1 MTDDRCDRIL
11 RFLVHALGTPQR
23 EVLVAVMDW
32 TRRERLH
39 GMPARANGHMF
50 EGDKPQAVRALI
62 KSGYLTAHSPYSRF
76 PVIRL
81 TEVGLLVAEQLYAD
95 MGLDANVLYQ
105 SETSHPASPDIR
117 PLGRMTADPVTFV
130 DDLFKEYAGST
141 VRWTCLLCDDGER
154 FTDRAAHWA
163 WHMRLAATVD
173 AIDWGNPVVTPEPS
187 AKE

>member
-1 MTDDRCDRIL
+1 MTDTRYDRIL

-32 TRRERLH
+32 TRKERLH
-39 GMPARANGHMF
+39 GVPAH
-50 EGDKPQAVRALI
+50 AVRHTFENSNPATVRMLI
-62 KSGYLTAHSPYSRF
+62 DFGYLEAQFPHSRSPLLW
-76 PVIRL
+76 L

-95 MGLDANVLYQ
+95 MGLDVDVLYQ
-105 SETSHPASPDIR
+105 STTFHPESPDVR
-117 PLGRMTADPVTFV
+117 PLGRMTADPIAFTSG
-130 DDLFKEYAGST
+130 LFKESDWPS
-141 VRWTCLLCDDGER
+141 RKWICLLCDDGER

-173 AIDWGNPVVTPEPS
+173 AIDWANPVVTPEPS